1 MNDLKDQNH
10 QEGKMQLDSPEKKQ
24 GCETEKKSRN
34 ATRISNNFSENVQKN
49 EKGLGNQSKKSQHDI
64 DSKIEKSEQNKE

>member
-34 ATRISNNFSENVQKN
+34 ATRISNNFSENV
-49 EKGLGNQSKKSQHDI
+49 
-64 DSKIEKSEQNKE
+64 